1 LEAEINKEITENK
14 KSLEI
19 LEADLYKMKCPSC
32 VQDPTHA
39 PAAVP
44 GDADDDAKPDE
55 ASGTKSDTF
64 LMLKKFAM

>member
-1 LEAEINKEITENK
+1 LESEINKEITENK
-14 KSLEI
+14 KSLEF

-32 VQDPTHA
+32 VQDPTHT

-44 GDADDDAKPDE
+44 AEADSDGKPNE
-55 ASGTKSDTF
+55 ASETQSETF